1 MTVRWTNSAIAHLVA
16 IHELIARDSPRYASR
31 MVDRITARTRQIG
44 SFPLSGQ
51 TVPEYR
57 DPAIREVIEGPYR
70 VIYEDSDNDI
80 RVLAVIHGA
89 RLLPLPLPPPTSENV
104 EQSDAADSR

>member
-1 MTVRWTNSAIAHLVA
+1 MTVRWTHSAIAHLVA
-16 IHELIARDSPRYASR
+16 IHEHIARDSPRYASR

-51 TVPEYR
+51 SVPEYR

-70 VIYEDSDNDI
+70 VIYEVLNNDL
-80 RVLAVIHGA
+80 RVLAMIHGA
-89 RLLPLPLPPPTSENV
+89 RLLPPRSPKSGNV
-104 EQSDAADSR
+104 EPSDAADSR

>member
-1 MTVRWTNSAIAHLVA
+1 MTVRWTNSAIAHLVS
-16 IHELIARDSPRYASR
+16 IHEHIGRDSPRYASR
-31 MVDRITARTRQIG
+31 MVDRITARTRQI
-44 SFPLSGQ
+44 SAFPLSGQ
-51 TVPEYR
+51 SVPEYR

-70 VIYEDSDNDI
+70 VIYEVGDKDI

-89 RLLPLPLPPPTSENV
+89 RLLPPQPPRSENV

>member
-1 MTVRWTNSAIAHLVA
+1 
-16 IHELIARDSPRYASR
+16 
-31 MVDRITARTRQIG
+31 MVDRITDRTRQVG

-51 TVPEYR
+51 SVPEYR

-70 VIYEDSDNDI
+70 VIYEVSGKDV

-89 RLLPLPLPPPTSENV
+89 RLLPPQPPSTENV
-104 EQSDAADSR
+104 EPRDAADSR